1 MLSQTVR
8 VGMVRAAT
16 RFVPERV
23 EDRVLRWA
31 DALRARGGVPIRLVL
46 PSGRGVDLSPQPR
59 VTVRINDPGLL
70 AELTTPTLDL
80 LGAAYVDGRLDVEG
94 EIGEV
99 VAAADALAEVGGV
112 SATARAPLRPGRHQ
126 SAQDREDIQ
135 FHYDVGN
142 AFYRLWLDDAM
153 LYSCAYFRDASSTLE
168 QAQRDKLDH
177 ICRKLRLTPGERLLD
192 IGCGWGALVL
202 HAARHYGVEAVGITL
217 SVQQAD
223 LARQRVAYA
232 GLQDRVNIELL
243 DYRDLPARFGD
254 ACFDKVASVGMF
266 EHVGLRNL
274 GAYFGIV
281 RRMLRERGLFLNHGI
296 TSSDVNH
303 RQVGGGAGDFIDRYV
318 FPHGELPHAH
328 LALREMATQQFEVV
342 DMESLRPH
350 YALTLAHW
358 SQRLESRQVEAAGL
372 VGERR
377 LRIWRIYLAG
387 CSYAFQQGW
396 INLYQMLGSKQVEPG
411 LTRLPLTRDWIYARR
426 ART

>member
-1 MLSQTVR
+1 MLSPSVR
-8 VGMVRAAT
+8 AGMVRVVA
-16 RFVPERV
+16 RFAPERV
-23 EDRVLRWA
+23 EDRVSRWA
-31 DALRARGGVPIRLVL
+31 SALRARGGVPIRLVL
-46 PSGRGVDLSPQPR
+46 PSGQAVDLCPR
-59 VTVRINDPGLL
+59 PTVTVRVNDPALL
-70 AELTTPTLDL
+70 ADLTAPTLDL
-80 LGAAYVDGRLDVEG
+80 LGAAYVDGRLDVDG

-99 VAAADALAEVGGV
+99 IAAADGLAALGGA
-112 SATARAPLRPGRHQ
+112 SAARRAPLRLAQHQ
-126 SAQDREDIQ
+126 EAQDREDIQ

-142 AFYRLWLDDAM
+142 TFYRLWLDDAM
-153 LYSCAYFRDASSTLE
+153 VYSCAYFRDVSCTLE

-177 ICRKLRLTPGERLLD
+177 ICRKLRLTTGERLLD

-217 SVQQAD
+217 SVQQAA
-223 LARQRVAYA
+223 LARHRIARA
-232 GLQDRVNIELL
+232 GLEDRVKIELL

-254 ACFDKVASVGMF
+254 ASFDKAASVGMF

-274 GAYFGIV
+274 GPYFGTV

-303 RQVGGGAGDFIDRYV
+303 RQVGAGAGDFIDRYV

-328 LALREMATQQFEVV
+328 LALREMAAQQFEVV
-342 DMESLRPH
+342 DVESLRPH
-350 YALTLAHW
+350 YALTLGHW
-358 SQRLESRQVEAAGL
+358 SRRLESRLVEAADI

-387 CSYAFQQGW
+387 CSHAFRQGW

-411 LTRLPLTRDWIYARR
+411 LTGLPLTRDWLYAP
-426 ART
+426 TES